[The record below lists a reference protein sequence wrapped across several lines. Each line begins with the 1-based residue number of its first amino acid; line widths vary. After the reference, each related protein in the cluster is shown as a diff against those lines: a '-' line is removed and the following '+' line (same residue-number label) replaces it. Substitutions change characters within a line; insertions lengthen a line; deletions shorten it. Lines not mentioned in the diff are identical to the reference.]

1 MFNPSEIPW
10 QKPQILHCGIDWNG
24 WLFRIFQEDF
34 AKTKMLLRTKVRID
48 ILLLHS
54 YIKISTFKDL
64 FSTLTNILN
73 IYWQIYWQILVFFVA
88 KHKGEFCEYQISF
101 SKVAERDGKV
111 NNFIT
116 RANLGFGSG
125 ASTSIFKVVLR
136 NVKFSRCGHS
146 MLLCKLVVLETFA
159 KFKGNHLRWSSFL
172 VKMQGTK

>member
-10 QKPQILHCGIDWNG
+10 QKPQILNCGIDWNG

-88 KHKGEFCEYQISF
+88 KHKAKASFANIKFHFQKWLSVMEKWTTSLLEQTLALVAVHLPVF
-101 SKVAERDGKV
+101 SK
-111 NNFIT
+111 
-116 RANLGFGSG
+116 
-125 ASTSIFKVVLR
+125 
-136 NVKFSRCGHS
+136 
-146 MLLCKLVVLETFA
+146 
-159 KFKGNHLRWSSFL
+159 
-172 VKMQGTK
+172 